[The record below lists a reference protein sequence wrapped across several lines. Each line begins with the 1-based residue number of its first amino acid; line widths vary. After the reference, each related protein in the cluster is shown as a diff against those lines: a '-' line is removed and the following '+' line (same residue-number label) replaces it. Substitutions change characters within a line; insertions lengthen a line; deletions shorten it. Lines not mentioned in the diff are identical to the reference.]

1 MPSASFMRPPEEKKV
16 YQVGDKVEVFA
27 DHEKNG
33 QRIRGW
39 LKGTVVQVENKL
51 LAVQFKTN
59 IYLTDGWMVPD
70 QILWFP
76 FESAHVRPIASRSKT
91 DATHSPENSKADL
104 L

>member
-1 MPSASFMRPPEEKKV
+1 MTTGKFMRPPEEEFV
-16 YQVGDKVEVFA
+16 YEVGDKVEVTC
-27 DHEKNG
+27 DHEKSG

-39 LKGTVVQVENKL
+39 VKGTVVQVENKM
-51 LAVQFKTN
+51 LAVQFRTN

-76 FESAHVRPIASRSKT
+76 FDSSHVRPVQRKT
-91 DATHSPENSKADL
+91 NKPMFLKGDL

>member
-1 MPSASFMRPPEEKKV
+1 MVKMSYMRDPEEEKI
-16 YQVGDKVEVFA
+16 YQVGDKVEVNC
-27 DHEKNG
+27 DHEEKG
-33 QRIRGW
+33 QRVRGW

-51 LAVQFKTN
+51 MAVQFKTN

-76 FESAHVRPIASRSKT
+76 FDSVNVRPYVGRKSAPASAK
-91 DATHSPENSKADL
+91 PDL